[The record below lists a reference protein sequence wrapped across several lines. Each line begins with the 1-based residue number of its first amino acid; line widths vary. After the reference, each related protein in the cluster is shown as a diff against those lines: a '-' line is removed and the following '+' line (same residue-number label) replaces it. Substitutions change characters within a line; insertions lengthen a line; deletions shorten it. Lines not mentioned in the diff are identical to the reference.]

1 MSHFP
6 FLKSYY
12 PPSTPLNLNPS
23 QLPFINPIYSRTPI
37 VEQALYTA
45 NFYAMHQYNQ
55 QLHMGAQL
63 QAFARAQAQAQAQA
77 LLLHNKQIQQAN
89 LNTLKLTSEFSDQN
103 ETKMILKEAMI
114 GENPSGKLDL
124 EAQVRGMLDYFTQR
138 FNKSNQEEITREK
151 IKYRYSHVFSQLFD
165 ELVKKYS
172 SVSRCREDMVRFVL
186 RKALTFLRNRLRD
199 SSVAGARAASIA
211 MCKKYFGQRMNEML
225 ENVNV
230 EDEKEVL
237 AFLLPY
243 KKNSRNRTANS
254 RFMGEIFSSEEF
266 RKDYVCFLEKLDE
279 ILAKDNQKKM
289 EKFLSFLVECVKQ
302 NTIEKVRNF
311 KRLPWVEEWLASTKV
326 IANEL
331 PNINQKETLYD
342 EIKDEL
348 SSSSKS

>member
-1 MSHFP
+1 MSHLP

-12 PPSTPLNLNPS
+12 PPSVPLNLNPS
-23 QLPFINPIYSRTPI
+23 QLPFINPTYSRTPI

-55 QLHMGAQL
+55 QLHMNAQF
-63 QAFARAQAQAQAQA
+63 QALARAQAQA

-89 LNTLKLTSEFSDQN
+89 LNTLKLASEFYEQKD
-103 ETKMILKEAMI
+103 TKAILKEAI
-114 GENPSGKLDL
+114 IRENTPEKLDL
-124 EAQVRGMLDYFTQR
+124 EAQVRGTLDYFTQR

-151 IKYRYSHVFSQLFD
+151 TKYRYSHVFSQLFD

-199 SSVAGARAASIA
+199 QTVSGARAASVV
-211 MCKKYFGQRMNEML
+211 MCKRYFGQKMNEML
-225 ENVNV
+225 ESVNV

-289 EKFLSFLVECVKQ
+289 EKFVSFLVECIKQ

-342 EIKDEL
+342 EVKGEL
-348 SSSSKS
+348 SSYSKS